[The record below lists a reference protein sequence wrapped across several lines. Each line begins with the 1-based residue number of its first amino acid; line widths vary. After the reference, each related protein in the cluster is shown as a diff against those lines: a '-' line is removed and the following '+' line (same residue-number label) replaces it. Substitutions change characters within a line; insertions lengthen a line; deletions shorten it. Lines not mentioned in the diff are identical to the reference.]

1 MKVKDLCA
9 SYLVIVTL
17 LSLGLLMSAG
27 CQENAL
33 RLKIRFH
40 DAGRLVKGDRV
51 VSDGQEKIGV
61 VEGVTYTERGD
72 FLVSV
77 AILEKFKDSITTESD
92 FYITDD
98 PEREGK
104 AAVGVTLSEGMG
116 TPLQEGAVVTGTSKL
131 EVMAAGIWKDLEST
145 LKEFQEGVK
154 ELSEKLSKD
163 LRELPKSE
171 EFNRLK
177 RQMDR
182 LAGEMKKAGR
192 EAKEK
197 LQKEVIPKI
206 EEEIQELKRWL
217 ERQGREG
224 EIRPLEV
231 QLKQL
236 KEI

>member
-40 DAGRLVKGDRV
+40 DVGRLVKGDRV
-51 VSDGQEKIGV
+51 VSDGQEIGV

-77 AILEKFKDSITTESD
+77 AISEKFKDSITTESD

-182 LAGEMKKAGR
+182 LAEEMKKAGR

-217 ERQGREG
+217 ERQGREE